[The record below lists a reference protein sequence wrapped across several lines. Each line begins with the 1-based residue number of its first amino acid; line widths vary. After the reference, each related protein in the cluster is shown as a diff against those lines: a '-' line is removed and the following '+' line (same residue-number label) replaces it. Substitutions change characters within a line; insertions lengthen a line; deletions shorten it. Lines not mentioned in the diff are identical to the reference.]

1 MNDFDFLVG
10 SWDVANRRL
19 TKRLAGSA
27 EWEQFPAIA
36 ECVRLFDGA
45 ANLDEIRFPTRGFSG
60 ALGTGLLRGRREDL
74 GDQLDHGVHPA
85 MTCSASDRYPATQV
99 GARMATSS

>member
-10 SWDVANRRL
+10 SWDVVNRRL
-19 TKRLAGSA
+19 TKRLAGSD
-27 EWEQFPAIA
+27 EWGQFPATS

-60 ALGTGLLRGRREDL
+60 LSLRLYDPQQDLLDDLLGE
-74 GDQLDHGVHPA
+74 QL
-85 MTCSASDRYPATQV
+85 
-99 GARMATSS
+99 